1 MPVGCD
7 LHVPSTPSPELG
19 MSIPREPNALTLA
32 SSARAVSPST
42 TPTFATP
49 LGDVEPAIP
58 WTRYLSAIWR
68 YKWLVVLLTFL
79 GAAGS
84 VVAIRRIRPS
94 YEVHA
99 TLWLSTDPRQ
109 GSGDGRPAGLV
120 NNSSWI
126 DLLRSYAILE
136 RVAHRAGMD
145 VYPAKPDDRALFA
158 GFAVRDSAR
167 TGRFM
172 LRVDTAGSYALLD
185 PTETI
190 LESGSVGDSIGRSLG
205 FSWRPLREQLLGGS
219 EHAFTV
225 QTPRD
230 AANDISARL
239 TTVQPEGT
247 SFIRLTLSGSEPKAT
262 AALLNMITEEFIAVS
277 TELKKRSVV
286 AQSTRLEDQAR
297 SAERSLRS
305 AESALERFRV
315 ASITLP
321 SDAGGST
328 AVRASVAD
336 PMLGRYLDE
345 KTELDGL
352 QRDRA
357 TIDDAVARMR
367 GDENA
372 IDYVLTIPILATR
385 APELRA
391 AVLDLATKRAALQTA
406 RLQYTDEHK
415 VVRDLREGERQ
426 LRQETIPRL
435 AAARSEQMARR
446 ERELQSSVMSSAQSL
461 QGIPP
466 RALEELR
473 LRRNVTLAEN
483 LFAKVENEY
492 ESAGLAEA
500 GMVADVSV
508 LDPAVAPVRAPNSR
522 ATQLAALF
530 TTMGGFSGVFFAL
543 LLDASDKRLRYRSQV
558 GDDIDLF
565 VLGSV
570 PQLRHRRKTQSLE
583 SAQLI
588 ESLRSI
594 RMGIAYAVGGKTP
607 LLLTIT
613 SPNVGDGKS
622 FVSANLAISC
632 AEAGQRTLLIDGDI
646 RRGVL
651 HDMFG
656 AARRPGLLDCL
667 ATDLQLQDAI
677 VATEIPNL
685 ALLPSGTWYRQGP
698 ELLAGPG
705 FSNLINEVKAGYD
718 VIIVDSSPLG
728 VGSDALWESVA
739 TGVVAIIL
747 RMNSS
752 DRTVVKSMLEVLDRL
767 PVQIVGAVLNDCA
780 MPAQNEYSEY
790 LSHNTLD
797 LDTDIPHRT
806 SQVGVIGASR

>member
-1 MPVGCD
+1 MPV
-7 LHVPSTPSPELG
+7 
-19 MSIPREPNALTLA
+19 PREPNALTLA
-32 SSARAVSPST
+32 SPARAVAPST
-42 TPTFATP
+42 TPSFATP
-49 LGDVEPAIP
+49 LGNVEPGIP
-58 WTRYLSAIWR
+58 WSRYLSAVWR
-68 YKWLVVLLTFL
+68 YKWLVLLLTVL
-79 GAAGS
+79 GAAAS
-84 VVAIRRIRPS
+84 VAAIRRIRPT
-94 YEVHA
+94 YDVHA
-99 TLWLSTDPRQ
+99 TLWLSSDPRQ
-109 GSGDGRPAGLV
+109 GSDARSAGLV

-145 VYPAKPDDRALFA
+145 VYPAASQDRELFA
-158 GFAVRDSAR
+158 GFTVRDSAR

-172 LRVDTAGSYALLD
+172 LRVDTAAGTYVLLD
-185 PTETI
+185 PAKTI

-205 FSWRPLREQLLGGS
+205 FSWQPPREQLRGGS

-247 SFIRLTLSGSEPKAT
+247 SFIRLTLTGSEPKAT

-321 SDAGGST
+321 SDGGGS
-328 AVRASVAD
+328 AAARANAAD
-336 PMLGRYLDE
+336 PMLGRFLDE
-345 KTELDGL
+345 KTELDAL

-367 GDENA
+367 SDENA
-372 IDYVLTIPILATR
+372 VDYVLTIPMLATR

-391 AVLDLATKRAALQTA
+391 AVLDLGTKRAALQTA
-406 RLQYTDEHK
+406 RQQYTDEHK

-426 LRQETIPRL
+426 LRLETIPRL
-435 AAARSEQMARR
+435 AAARSEQLARR
-446 ERELQSSVMSSAQSL
+446 ERELQSSLTASAQSL

-473 LRRNVTLAEN
+473 LRRNVTRAEN
-483 LFAKVENEY
+483 LFSKVQNEY

-522 ATQLAALF
+522 AAQLAALF

-570 PQLRHRRKTQSLE
+570 PRLHHRRNAHSIE
-583 SAQLI
+583 SAQLV

-594 RMGIAYAVGGKTP
+594 RMGIAYALGGKTP
-607 LLLTIT
+607 LQLTIT

-622 FVSANLAISC
+622 FVAANLAISF
-632 AEAGQRTLLIDGDI
+632 AEAGHRTLLIDGDI

-667 ATDLQLQDAI
+667 ATELPVRDAI
-677 VATEIPNL
+677 VVTEIPQL

-705 FSNLINEVKAGYD
+705 LSNLMNEIKAGYD
-718 VIIVDSSPLG
+718 IVIVDSSPLG

-739 TGVVAIIL
+739 TGVVAIVL
-747 RMNSS
+747 RMDAS
-752 DRTVVKSMLEVLDRL
+752 DRTVAKSMLEVLERL
-767 PVQIVGAVLNDCA
+767 PVQIIGAVLNDCA
-780 MPAQNEYSEY
+780 LPAQNEYTEY
-790 LSHNTLD
+790 LSQNTVD
-797 LDTDIPHRT
+797 LDTAIPHRT
-806 SQVGVIGASR
+806 SQIGVIGSTR